1 MKKKILVTGCA
12 GFIGYHLAKQLINTK
27 KYKIFGIDNL
37 NKYYDLKLKLNRLK
51 LLKKNNNFTFFKIDI
66 SNKNQV
72 IKNFKKQNYDFIFH
86 LAAQAGVRYSITS
99 PDEYFK
105 SNLLGFYNIL
115 NSSKLIRPKTLFFA
129 SSSSVYGN
137 QKKLPISE
145 VNQSDSPISFYA
157 ASKKCNEVIAHSFS
171 HIYKL
176 KIIGLRFFTVYGPF
190 GRPDMT
196 PYSFLNNHFQKKK
209 IKIFNKGK
217 HMRDFTYID
226 DTITSIIKIF
236 EYSQKNN
243 RKKNYELINVARGKS
258 IKLMQYIK
266 LIEKNLG
273 LSLKKKFIS
282 GQDGDVKNT
291 FANINKLKKYTNYKP
306 STDIDIGIMNFIKWY
321 ENYHNVKKTR
331 YSKK

>member
-1 MKKKILVTGCA
+1 
-12 GFIGYHLAKQLINTK
+12 
-27 KYKIFGIDNL
+27 
-37 NKYYDLKLKLNRLK
+37 
-51 LLKKNNNFTFFKIDI
+51 
-66 SNKNQV
+66 
-72 IKNFKKQNYDFIFH
+72 
-86 LAAQAGVRYSITS
+86 
-99 PDEYFK
+99 
-105 SNLLGFYNIL
+105 
-115 NSSKLIRPKTLFFA
+115 
-129 SSSSVYGN
+129 
-137 QKKLPISE
+137 
-145 VNQSDSPISFYA
+145 
-157 ASKKCNEVIAHSFS
+157 
-171 HIYKL
+171 
-176 KIIGLRFFTVYGPF
+176 
-190 GRPDMT
+190 
-196 PYSFLNNHFQKKK
+196 
-209 IKIFNKGK
+209 
-217 HMRDFTYID
+217 MRDFTYID